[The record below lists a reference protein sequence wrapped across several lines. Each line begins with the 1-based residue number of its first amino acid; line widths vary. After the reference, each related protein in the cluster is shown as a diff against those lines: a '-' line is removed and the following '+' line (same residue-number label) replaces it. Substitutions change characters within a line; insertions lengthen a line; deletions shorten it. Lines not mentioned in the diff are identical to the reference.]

1 MEKKY
6 LLEHQEYEEGEA
18 EYDAADYPY
27 IITTKDDDGDQ
38 YIVALVAD
46 EDTANKIMAALNAS

>member
-1 MEKKY
+1 MAKY
-6 LLEHQEYEEGEA
+6 MLEHQEYEEGEA

-27 IITTKDDDGDQ
+27 TITTHDEDGDQ

-46 EDTANKIMAALNAS
+46 KETADKIMKALANEV